1 MLTLGQASI
10 ATGKTKTTI
19 ANAIKSGRM
28 SASKDDLGQYKIDPA
43 ELFRVYPAKGQVL
56 DPNRPI
62 ETPDY
67 KRDNALLR
75 EQLERERESV
85 NDLRQRLDR
94 AEQERRQLLQ
104 MLTHDKKEAPAIEPE
119 SKPTE
124 SQLLKKLFPRGKPS
138 V

>member
-28 SASKDDLGQYKIDPA
+28 SATKDGLGQYKIDPA
-43 ELFRVYPAKGQVL
+43 ELFRVYPAKGQAL
-56 DPNRPI
+56 DHNRPI

-67 KRDNALLR
+67 KRENALLR
-75 EQLERERESV
+75 EQLDREKESV

-94 AEQERRQLLQ
+94 AEQERRQLMQ
-104 MLTHDKKEAPAIEPE
+104 MLTHQPE
-119 SKPTE
+119 QAKVRPEVGSLEE
-124 SQLLKKLFPRGKPS
+124 SNLYQKLFGRKG
-138 V
+138 